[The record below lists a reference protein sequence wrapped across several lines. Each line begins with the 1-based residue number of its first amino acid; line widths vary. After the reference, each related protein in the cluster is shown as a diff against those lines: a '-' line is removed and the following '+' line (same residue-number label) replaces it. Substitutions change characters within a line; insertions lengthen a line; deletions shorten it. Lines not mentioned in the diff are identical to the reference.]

1 MWCKAATHDLPCD
14 TSAEVAAVDC
24 LARSDPRAPFGLHAS
39 IHFLE
44 SRWMEEHFSKATVL
58 WVLVQ
63 KLLRKQMSSYGARYR
78 EDGQP
83 LLSMHV
89 YQHKA

>member
-1 MWCKAATHDLPCD
+1 
-14 TSAEVAAVDC
+14 
-24 LARSDPRAPFGLHAS
+24 
-39 IHFLE
+39 
-44 SRWMEEHFSKATVL
+44 MEEHFSKATVL